1 MTDRPHTTSHAPA
14 DTPGLSPEITEPRLE
29 DGKPASTGWVH
40 RLSSVLFIVF
50 CFELGLFLLVYP
62 WTDAWSQNY
71 FSWLAA
77 KHFQSAWHEFW
88 NNPYLRGAVSGVG
101 LVNVWIAVTEVF
113 RMFSRRAGRV
123 D

>member
-88 NNPYLRGAVSGVG
+88 NNTYLRGAVSGVG

-113 RMFSRRAGRV
+113 RMFSGRAGRGA
-123 D
+123 

>member
-14 DTPGLSPEITEPRLE
+14 DTPGLSPEIAAPELE
-29 DGKPASTGWVH
+29 GRKPGPNGWIH

-77 KHFQSAWHEFW
+77 KHFQPAWHEFW
-88 NNPYLRGAVSGVG
+88 NNTYLRGAVSGVG

-113 RMFSRRAGRV
+113 RMFSRRIGRV